1 MRCSSQRRSNAYS
14 ARSPF
19 FGAHHASDDAGG
31 AELAGPFGAVLQ
43 GAGSNLV
50 KRRMHNVSL
59 AFASYLQS
67 QGDGIRANA
76 GVEKFLVSSKRVTG
90 VRLQSGEEIT
100 VNQIVVS
107 SVDPGQLVLR
117 FLGEEVVGSEIAGKM
132 KR

>member
-1 MRCSSQRRSNAYS
+1 
-14 ARSPF
+14 
-19 FGAHHASDDAGG
+19 
-31 AELAGPFGAVLQ
+31 
-43 GAGSNLV
+43 
-50 KRRMHNVSL
+50 MHNVSL

-67 QGDGIRANA
+67 QGNGIRTNA
-76 GVEKFLVSSKRVTG
+76 GVERFLVSSKRVTG

-117 FLGEEVVGSEIAGKM
+117 FLGEKVVGSEIAGKM